1 MQTEHKIH
9 YKRNILVSII
19 LSEVLTISAFLLS
32 PDSSLRDK
40 KNIYDEPIVLIND
53 VPQTIQSNTA
63 RGARPTI
70 PQVFIPDKVDAFD
83 LLEDVNLSAETYELN
98 DRASTESAA
107 HTNIRPVRSSPRQI
121 FEVLPANEDNVFNG
135 KLQLSLKINGNGR
148 VVDHRILFNSLDCKD
163 CLNDIIKAAYRS
175 RWEPAMV
182 NGKNSDYWVVKSY
195 IFN

>member
-121 FEVLPANEDNVFNG
+121 FEVLRG
-135 KLQLSLKINGNGR
+135 
-148 VVDHRILFNSLDCKD
+148 
-163 CLNDIIKAAYRS
+163 
-175 RWEPAMV
+175 
-182 NGKNSDYWVVKSY
+182 
-195 IFN
+195 